1 MNEFLINWKLK
12 SFIYKILFFF
22 KAHNILFFIQKKIT
36 KRANIDIFTIDNSWK
51 YHLKNLQYY
60 DSKKILEFGAGKSLE
75 QNIFLNY
82 NFNSKLHQT
91 VIDESNMLDIG
102 LFNEASSQISKIIK
116 IQKKSLVHSI
126 EEIEKFYNIKYLA
139 PYDMEK
145 IKKNEM
151 IFDACISTATLE
163 HFPLEDLEK
172 AFKNLKKII
181 KKNGIISS
189 TIDYS
194 DHYSHTDDKIN
205 SLNFLQYD
213 KNTWKKYNT
222 PYLFQN
228 RLRHQDYRDFFLK
241 MNYEIVEENQ
251 GEIGKPPKIVSNE
264 FDANNKE
271 TYILWGQF
279 LLKNSFKNE

>member
-1 MNEFLINWKLK
+1 MEI
-12 SFIYKILFFF
+12 SF
-22 KAHNILFFIQKKIT
+22 
-36 KRANIDIFTIDNSWK
+36 
-51 YHLKNLQYY
+51 KNLQYY
-60 DSKKILEFGAGKSLE
+60 DSKQILEFGAGKSLE

-82 NFNSKLHQT
+82 NFNNKLQQT
-91 VIDESNMLDIG
+91 VIDESNMLDIS
-102 LFNEASSQISKIIK
+102 LFNEANSQISKIIK
-116 IQKKSLVHSI
+116 TKKNPLVQSI

-139 PYDMEK
+139 PYSMEK
-145 IKKNEM
+145 IKKTGM
-151 IFDACISTATLE
+151 VFDACISTAALE

-172 AFKNLKKII
+172 FFKNLKKII

-189 TIDYS
+189 IIDYS

-213 KNTWKKYNT
+213 KNTWKRYNT
-222 PYLFQN
+222 PYMFQN

-279 LLKNSFKNE
+279 LLKNSFKND